1 MRRLLIANVALAAL
15 LVLHVADHALR
26 QPAADQLSLVA
37 SLPGLLGVVAVFV
50 SLAFVAREERRAP
63 QIAVVVGLL
72 TALGFI
78 AVHLAPHWSMFS
90 DPYADRYLDAGSWIE
105 MLTALAAGL
114 LVAYE
119 ALRLRRG
126 RTLVQRWAR

>member
-1 MRRLLIANVALAAL
+1 LIANLALAAL
-15 LVLHVADHALR
+15 LVLHVADHTLR

-37 SLPGLLGVVAVFV
+37 NLPGLLGVMAVFV
-50 SLAFVAREERRAP
+50 SLGFVAREERRAP
-63 QIAVVVGLL
+63 QVAGVVGLL
-72 TALGFI
+72 TALGFA

-105 MLTALAAGL
+105 MLAALAAGL

-119 ALRLRRG
+119 ALRLRQGGAAVASSGSR
-126 RTLVQRWAR
+126 